1 MVQLLKY
8 GNTNTYYVKDG
19 DVGVLVDTDWAGT
32 LPAFFKEIKRQGISI
47 DSIKYLL
54 VTHYHPDHMGIA
66 GELMEQGVQLVV
78 MDLQQEY
85 IHFSDSI
92 FEKDKRVNYSPI
104 DLEKAIII
112 SCEESRSFLAQIG
125 IAGEIIATPGHSE
138 DSISLLLD
146 EGIAIVGDL
155 YPLGSASAFQ
165 DEVINNSWKKILS
178 YNVKKVYY
186 GHAKEGVIDGL
197 SRTKCKND

>member
-8 GNTNTYYVKDG
+8 GNTNTYYVKGD

-54 VTHYHPDHMGIA
+54 VTHYHPDHMGITA
-66 GELMEQGVQLVV
+66 ELMELGVQLVV
-78 MDLQQEY
+78 MDIQQEY

-92 FEKDKRVNYSPI
+92 FAKDKRVSFKPI
-104 DLEKAIII
+104 EQEKTLII
-112 SCEESRSFLAQIG
+112 SCEESRGFLAQLG
-125 IAGEIIATPGHSE
+125 IQGEIISTPGHSD

-155 YPLGSASAFQ
+155 YPLGAAQAFQ
-165 DEVINNSWKKILS
+165 DEVINNSWNKILS
-178 YNVKKVYY
+178 YNVKKVFY
-186 GHAKEGVIDGL
+186 GHAKEGNVEQSIY
-197 SRTKCKND
+197 

>member
-8 GNTNTYYVKDG
+8 GNTNTYYVKGD

-54 VTHYHPDHMGIA
+54 ITHYHPDHMGIA
-66 GELMEQGVQLVV
+66 AELMELGVQLMVI
-78 MDLQQEY
+78 DGQQDY

-92 FEKDKRVNYSPI
+92 FAKDKRVSFKPI
-104 DLEKAIII
+104 EQEKALII
-112 SCEESRSFLAQIG
+112 SCEESRGFLAQLG
-125 IAGEIIATPGHSE
+125 IQGEIISTPGHSD

-155 YPLGSASAFQ
+155 YPLGAAPAFQ
-165 DEVINNSWKKILS
+165 DEVINNSWNNILS
-178 YNVKKVYY
+178 YNVKKIFY
-186 GHAKEGVIDGL
+186 GHAKEENVEQFMP
-197 SRTKCKND
+197 

>member
-8 GNTNTYYVKDG
+8 GNTNTYYVKGD

-54 VTHYHPDHMGIA
+54 NTHYHPDHMGIA
-66 GELMEQGVQLVV
+66 AKLMELGVQLVV
-78 MDLQQEY
+78 MDIQQEY

-104 DLEKAIII
+104 DLEKAIIF
-112 SCEESRSFLAQIG
+112 SCEKSRSFLEQIG
-125 IAGEIIATPGHSE
+125 IAGEIIATPGHSD

-155 YPLGSASAFQ
+155 YPLGAAQAFQ
-165 DEVINNSWKKILS
+165 DETINSSWKKILS
-178 YNVKKVYY
+178 YNVKKVFY
-186 GHAKEGVIDGL
+186 GHAKDGVIDGI
-197 SRTKCKND
+197 SRA

>member
-8 GNTNTYYVKDG
+8 GNTNTYYVKGD

-155 YPLGSASAFQ
+155 YPLGAAPAFQ
-165 DEVINNSWKKILS
+165 DEVINNSWNKILN
-178 YNVKKVYY
+178 YNVKKIYY
-186 GHAKEGVIDGL
+186 GHAKEENVEQFMP
-197 SRTKCKND
+197 

>member
-8 GNTNTYYVKDG
+8 GNTNTYYVKGD

-54 VTHYHPDHMGIA
+54 ITHYHPDHMGIA
-66 GELMEQGVQLVV
+66 GELMEQGVQLVM
-78 MDLQQEY
+78 MDIQQEY
-85 IHFSDSI
+85 IHFSDGI

-125 IAGEIIATPGHSE
+125 IPGEIIATPGHSE

-178 YNVKKVYY
+178 YNVKKVFY
-186 GHAKEGVIDGL
+186 GHAKEGNVEQFMP
-197 SRTKCKND
+197 

>member
-8 GNTNTYYVKDG
+8 GNTNTYYVKGD

-54 VTHYHPDHMGIA
+54 ITHYHPDHMGIA
-66 GELMEQGVQLVV
+66 GELMELGVQLVV
-78 MDLQQEY
+78 MDIQQEY

-92 FEKDKRVNYSPI
+92 FAKDKRVSFKPI
-104 DLEKAIII
+104 EQEKTLII
-112 SCEESRSFLAQIG
+112 SCEESRGFLAQLG
-125 IAGEIIATPGHSE
+125 IQGEIISTPGHSD

-155 YPLGSASAFQ
+155 YPLGAAPAFQ
-165 DEVINNSWKKILS
+165 DETINSSWKKILS
-178 YNVKKVYY
+178 YNVKKVFY
-186 GHAKEGVIDGL
+186 GHAKEENVEQFMP
-197 SRTKCKND
+197 